1 MIKSGSDKL
10 AVVYAAGSASP
21 LTIKAASLGVCEIVI
36 LFDEDCSENDK
47 KEIQLLTKYVISYD
61 ISGLNEEEII
71 EILKKENVKGI
82 LTFSEY
88 KLKIIAELCERMN
101 FPGHSLETVNAL
113 TDKYK
118 QRESLAQDN
127 INVVKHTIINR
138 ENYEINCEK
147 VGFPAILKPRTGAG
161 SKWTRKVLS
170 LTEVKRTLFEFPENL
185 EYVLE
190 EFLECN
196 AAIKD
201 KYYGDYVSVES
212 IHQNNESKQVCITAK
227 LPLTNNFSE
236 TGMFVPHPFSKE
248 LAEKILE
255 VEAKAI
261 KALGITEGITHTE
274 IKLTDQGP
282 RIIEVNGRL
291 GGYVS
296 EIIKRASGIDL
307 VKVALMISL
316 GRKVDMNLSVD
327 SLSKVFFEI
336 FLEAPAVENAVFSG
350 IEGLEKIK
358 SMPNIAHVNIRKS
371 IGDIVDYR
379 LGTENNIGVV
389 YGDAE
394 DFEQFEET
402 INIVRN
408 TITPKFTT
416 ERGE

>member
-36 LFDEDCSENDK
+36 LFDEACNENDK

-190 EFLECN
+190 EFLEGN
-196 AAIKD
+196 AALKD

-307 VKVALMISL
+307 VKVALMIAL
-316 GRKVDMNLSVD
+316 ERKVDMNLSVD

>member
-36 LFDEDCSENDK
+36 LFDEDCNENDK

-88 KLKIIAELCERMN
+88 RLKIIAELCERMN

-170 LTEVKRTLFEFPENL
+170 LPEVKRTLFEFPENL

-190 EFLECN
+190 EFLEGN
-196 AAIKD
+196 AAFKD

-274 IKLTDQGP
+274 IKLTDKGP

-307 VKVALMISL
+307 VKVALMIAL

-336 FLEAPAVENAVFSG
+336 FLEAPAVEKAVFSG

-408 TITPKFTT
+408 TITPQFTT